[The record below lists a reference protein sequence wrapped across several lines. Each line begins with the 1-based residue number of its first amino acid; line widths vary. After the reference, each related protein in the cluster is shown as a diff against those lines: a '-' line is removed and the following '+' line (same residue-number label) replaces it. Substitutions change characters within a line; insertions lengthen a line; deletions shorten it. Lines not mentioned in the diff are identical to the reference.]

1 MMAMQPIDMGRVT
14 RKTIFGFCDQETI
27 NRACEAT
34 VTGQNLKYLL
44 LALPLYM
51 AVLLYRLRTENKR

>member
-1 MMAMQPIDMGRVT
+1 MMAMQSIDMGHVT
-14 RKTIFGFCDQETI
+14 GKTTFGFCDQETI

-44 LALPLYM
+44 LARIYM
-51 AVLLYRLRTENKR
+51 AVLLYRLRTENKH